1 MLYLKAKPY
10 SIKFIANTMNP
21 STSLATIYASFISE
35 AVASG
40 ITANTW
46 TDLWPALVGSVSQT
60 LDAVT
65 NKLFNPA
72 VTRQRITKQYMN
84 PESIMRIASCTRAQA
99 QLVNFVLARSG
110 VGSFDDD
117 YVVSTPWATDPS
129 AATKSTA
136 ERVFEPDELAF
147 LAAAALFYQEHFVPV
162 VTELAKNVAVVV
174 ADGQRSQAESPT
186 RGFYVGQ
193 LVMPEIA
200 KLTRQALGRL
210 SVYAS
215 LAASHGTIAPDDF
228 LAAAQRAYVY
238 SHGVQGFSIPS
249 TVKSDWMMAGVAVD
263 RVAAIA
269 NFYPSL
275 STVSVAT
282 AQVGLAALPS
292 QLTRFL
298 SGLDQATKLG
308 WVEVSSGASVIADV
322 LPIRTRK
329 GEFGTIAQSSIL
341 PDLTKLAPLQAVIFV
356 AGKGDALRA
365 EGTPNASSAFDTLLR
380 PVSDSLNELA
390 TKVFDAEG
398 CLQITSSA
406 ARLESFKRVKSA
418 VASLNSAVAVDL
430 LDGYGEFSY
439 DSSAS
444 AIDFKLRMPPSE
456 ATRLAM
462 LVARPGCL
470 STHDLSSAA
479 AMLAISEGARP
490 TEPGIR
496 TMLGEAWQSSAF
508 PGSYIENLRT
518 KGCYVYK
525 HLMSARYDIS
535 LPGLKSKVSLTRP
548 ELLECAGVHGGHYAL
563 LFDGRRAS
571 WLQHHIA
578 YWTNISSTGL
588 QQLDCS
594 SDLIAWAIQTLK
606 RAKTLFGDFVK
617 ADMEYA
623 GASFELI
630 RRTPAYVRT
639 VNRMLVA
646 NAYAAYK
653 SVLDQVDADLCSL
666 QDTALATAL
675 KAAQTAQVNILD
687 QVG

>member
-10 SIKFIANTMNP
+10 SVKFIANTMSP
-21 STSLATIYASFISE
+21 ATSLATIYASFISE

-40 ITANTW
+40 ATPAAW
-46 TDLWPALVGSVSQT
+46 TGFWPTLVGSVSQA

-84 PESIMRIASCTRAQA
+84 PESIMRIADCTRAQA

-129 AATKSTA
+129 AITKGTA
-136 ERVFEPDELAF
+136 ERVFQPEELAF
-147 LAAAALFYQEHFVPV
+147 LSAAALFYQEHFVPV

-174 ADGQRSQAESPT
+174 ADGQRSQAESPS

-200 KLTRQALGRL
+200 KLVRQALGRL

-215 LAASHGTIAPDDF
+215 IAASHGTIAPDEF

-238 SHGVQGFSIPS
+238 SHGVQGFAIPS
-249 TVKSDWMMAGVAVD
+249 TVKNDWMMAGTAVD

-275 STVSVAT
+275 SSAAT
-282 AQVGLAALPS
+282 AAAQVGLAALPS

-308 WVEVSSGASVIADV
+308 WVEVGSGAEVIADV

-329 GEFGTIAQSSIL
+329 GEFGTIAQSSVL
-341 PDLTKLAPLQAVIFV
+341 PDLSKLAPLQAIIFV

-365 EGTPNASSAFDTLLR
+365 EATPNASSAFDTLLR
-380 PVSDSLNELA
+380 PVSDALNELA

-398 CLQITSSA
+398 CLQVTSSA
-406 ARLESFKRVKSA
+406 ARLQSFHRVKSA
-418 VASLNSAVAVDL
+418 VAALDPAISVDL
-430 LDGYGEFSY
+430 LDGHGEFSY

-444 AIDFKLRMPPSE
+444 AIDFKLRVPPSE

-479 AMLAISEGARP
+479 ALVAISDGARP
-490 TEPGIR
+490 TDSGIR

-508 PGSYIENLRT
+508 PGSYIEDLRA
-518 KGCYVYK
+518 KGCYLYK
-525 HLMSARYDIS
+525 HLMNVQYDIS
-535 LPGLKSKVSLTRP
+535 LPGLKSKISLARP
-548 ELLECAGVHGGHYAL
+548 ELLECAGIHGGHYAL
-563 LFDGRRAS
+563 LFDGRRAA
-571 WLQHHIA
+571 WLQHHVS
-578 YWTNISSTGL
+578 YWTGISSAGL

-594 SDLIAWAIQTLK
+594 SDLIAWAIQTLS
-606 RAKTLFGDFVK
+606 RAKRLFGDFVK

-646 NAYAAYK
+646 NSYAAYK

-666 QDTALATAL
+666 QDTALRTAL
-675 KAAQTAQVNILD
+675 AAARAAQINVLD